1 MGIKHQTKCYRNIRI
16 NKLLTVCMWNY
27 CDLIMGD
34 EANNKVIEEAKAKHQ
49 YIRKIKHKDGYYQL
63 FVS

>member
-1 MGIKHQTKCYRNIRI
+1 MY
-16 NKLLTVCMWNY
+16 NY

-34 EANNKVIEEAKAKHQ
+34 DENNKVIEEAKAKHQ